1 MNMYLGCLN
10 MTNFAVIGTS
20 KITETFIEAAK
31 QDPRFNL
38 VAVYSRHQKTA
49 QAFAD
54 KHNIEHCFTDLA
66 LLASSNL
73 IDAVYIASPNS
84 FHAQQSITL
93 LNGGKHVLCEKP
105 IAINGIELSQMIA
118 AAKANNVSF
127 MEAMLVTFLPNYQQI
142 KESVKALGKIRKY
155 SASFCQLSSRYPA
168 YLRGENPNTFN
179 LNFGNGALMDIGIY
193 PLYLAIDLFGLPTEI
208 TGQCYK
214 LPTGVDGYGDVLLNY
229 LSSDNDDVQR
239 NVQAHISYSKLSNGS
254 NICEIQG
261 ENGHLRWQHSSL
273 FNEVTLHLND
283 GSCQILTLAQT
294 DNRMTYELSH
304 FIDLIESGQSESS
317 VNSWQLSQQVLTV
330 IEQARKQQG
339 IIYPADQSTAN

>member
-1 MNMYLGCLN
+1 MHSGYLN

-20 KITETFIEAAK
+20 KITDAFIEAAK

-54 KHNIEHCFTDLA
+54 KHNIEHCFTDLD
-66 LLASSNL
+66 LLANSKH
-73 IDAVYIASPNS
+73 IDAVYVASPNS

-105 IAINGIELSQMIA
+105 VAINCAELAQMVA
-118 AAKANNVSF
+118 AAKANNVTF

-142 KESVKALGKIRKY
+142 KKQLKALGKIRKY
-155 SASFCQLSSRYPA
+155 SASFCQFSSRYPA

-193 PLYLAIDLFGLPTEI
+193 PLYLAIDLFGSPTEI
-208 TGQCYK
+208 IGHSSK
-214 LPTGVDGYGDVLLNY
+214 LPTGVDGYGNLLLNY
-229 LSSDNDDVQR
+229 DLPDTDN
-239 NVQAHISYSKLSNGS
+239 NQAALQVHISYSKLSNGS
-254 NICEIQG
+254 NVCEIQG
-261 ENGHLRWQHSSL
+261 EKGYLMWQHSSL
-273 FNEVTLHLND
+273 FNEVSLHLND
-283 GSCQILTLAQT
+283 GSCQTLTLAQT

-304 FIDLIESGQSESS
+304 FIDLVESGHSESS

-339 IIYPADQSTAN
+339 IIYPADQAAAN

>member
-1 MNMYLGCLN
+1 

-20 KITETFIEAAK
+20 KITDAFIEAAK

-38 VAVYSRHQKTA
+38 VAIYSRHQKTA
-49 QAFAD
+49 QNFAN
-54 KHNIEHCFTDLA
+54 KHNIEHCFTDLS

-105 IAINGIELSQMIA
+105 VAINCAELTKMIA
-118 AAKANNVSF
+118 AAKANNVTF

-142 KESVKALGKIRKY
+142 KESIKALGKIRKY

-229 LSSDNDDVQR
+229 TSPDKDDDQA
-239 NVQAHISYSKLSNGS
+239 NLLAHISYSKLSNGS

-273 FNEVTLHLND
+273 FNEVALHFNE
-283 GSCQILTLAQT
+283 GSCQTLTLAQT

-304 FIDLIESGQSESS
+304 FIDLIDSGHCESS
-317 VNSWQLSQQVLTV
+317 VNSWQLSQQVLSV
-330 IEQARKQQG
+330 IEQIRKQQG
-339 IIYPADQSTAN
+339 IIYPADQSAEN

>member
-1 MNMYLGCLN
+1 

-20 KITETFIEAAK
+20 KITDAFIEAAR

-38 VAVYSRHQKTA
+38 VAVYSRQQKTA
-49 QAFAD
+49 QSFAD
-54 KHNIEHCFTDLA
+54 KHNLEHCFTDLA
-66 LLASSNL
+66 LLANSDL
-73 IDAVYIASPNS
+73 IDAVYIASPNN
-84 FHAQQSITL
+84 FHAQQSIAL

-105 IAINGIELSQMIA
+105 VAINCAELEQMVA
-118 AAKANNVSF
+118 AAKASNVTF
-127 MEAMLVTFLPNYQQI
+127 MEAMLVTFLPNYHQI
-142 KESVKALGKIRKY
+142 KKQLKSLGNIRKY

-214 LPTGVDGYGDVLLNY
+214 LPTGVDGYGDILLNY
-229 LSSDNDDVQR
+229 TSTENDNNQAAL
-239 NVQAHISYSKLSNGS
+239 QAHISYSKLSNGS
-254 NICEIQG
+254 NICEVQG
-261 ENGHLRWQHSSL
+261 ENGHLTWQHSSL
-273 FNEVTLHLND
+273 FNEVSLHLND

-304 FIDLIESGQSESS
+304 FIDLIESGHNESS
-317 VNSWQLSQQVLTV
+317 VNSWQLSQQVLSV

-339 IIYPADQSTAN
+339 IIYSADKPAEN

>member
-1 MNMYLGCLN
+1 

-20 KITETFIEAAK
+20 KITDTFIEAAR

-38 VAVYSRHQKTA
+38 VAVYSRHQTTA
-49 QAFAD
+49 HAFAT
-54 KHNIEHCFTDLA
+54 KHNIDHCFTDLA
-66 LLASSNL
+66 LLADSKL
-73 IDAVYIASPNS
+73 IDAVYIASPNN

-105 IAINGIELSQMIA
+105 VAINCAELSQMVA
-118 AAKANNVSF
+118 AAKANNVTF

-142 KESVKALGKIRKY
+142 KASIKKLGKIRKY
-155 SASFCQLSSRYPA
+155 SASFCQFSSRYPA

-193 PLYLAIDLFGLPTEI
+193 PLYLAIDLFGLPTGI
-208 TGQCYK
+208 TGQCCK

-229 LSSDNDDVQR
+229 ISPEKGGDQEGL
-239 NVQAHISYSKLSNGS
+239 QAHISYSKLSNGS
-254 NICEIQG
+254 NVCEIQG
-261 ENGHLRWQHSSL
+261 EKGYLMWQHSSL
-273 FNEVTLHLND
+273 FNEVSLHLND
-283 GSCQILTLAQT
+283 GSCQTLTLEQT

-304 FIDLIESGQSESS
+304 FIDLVESGQGESS
-317 VNSWQLSQQVLTV
+317 VNSWQLSQQVLSV

-339 IIYPADQSTAN
+339 IIYPADQAES